1 MLFIV
6 SDFMVSKSVLAKS
19 GANKLVRIIETKSIS
34 LKGFT
39 LIEGFPD
46 LGLAGSIGARY
57 LVDKLKFEQIGYID
71 SKTFLPMIRISDGVP
86 MHPARIYASNKNKV
100 AVVIAE
106 QIMNNLIAPELTEE
120 LVSWIK
126 KKGISRVISTSG
138 VRIPDGKPVY
148 AFASNEKSKKA
159 IRKNNIEL
167 ISNGVT
173 SGVTAL
179 LMLALKDND
188 IEAFCIL
195 GNAKNNADY
204 NAAAEVVK
212 TICGLTNIVIDV
224 KPLLAE
230 AKELEASLA
239 SHLKT
244 IEDTKETK
252 PDSTP
257 MYT

>member
-1 MLFIV
+1 M
-6 SDFMVSKSVLAKS
+6 AKPIPQNNQS
-19 GANKLVRIIETKSIS
+19 EKLVKIVETKNVT
-34 LKGFT
+34 LKGYT

-57 LVDKLKFEQIGYID
+57 LVDKLKFEQIGYLD
-71 SKTFLPMIRISDGVP
+71 SKEFLPMIRISEGVP
-86 MHPARIYASNKNKV
+86 MHPARIYADKKHKV
-100 AVVIAE
+100 AIVIAE
-106 QIMNNLIAPELTEE
+106 QIMNNSIAPALAQE
-120 LVSWIK
+120 LVLWIK

-138 VRIPDGKPVY
+138 VRIPDGKAVY

-159 IRKNNIEL
+159 IHKNNIDL
-167 ISNGVT
+167 IDSGIT

-212 TICGLTNIVIDV
+212 AICGLTKISIDI
-224 KPLLAE
+224 KPLLQE
-230 AKELEASLA
+230 AKDLEASLA
-239 SHLKT
+239 QHLKT
-244 IEDTKETK
+244 IEETKEVK